1 MIPEKRILIVDDNR
15 SIHEDFNKILSIK
28 MDSFQDMENIENLL
42 FNPPKPAQQKTPAY
56 RIDSAYQGEEAIEMA
71 DLAEKQN
78 HPYALIFMDV
88 RMPPGINGIETIARI
103 WENHPNIEMV
113 ICTAYSDYSW
123 DDILNKFGETDKLL
137 FTKKPFN
144 IVAIKQLA
152 HALTTKWE
160 NARQNRD
167 YQLLLEEEV
176 ERRTS
181 ELNKLLEH
189 MKSLKEKA
197 ESADKM
203 KSVFLSNMS
212 HEIRT
217 PLNSILGF
225 TELLEYKKNITEEK
239 KIRFLKAI
247 NNSGKGLLRLI
258 NDIIDLAKIEA
269 GHMKFFNE
277 LFDLNTLFKE
287 LEEFFSFEAASKGKV
302 DLQIIIETPDNGQA
316 FIIETDPLRLKQVLS
331 NLINNAIKFTE
342 KGSVKFGFRESHENK
357 LFFFVEDT
365 GIGIIPEKH
374 EAIFYRFMQADMS
387 DEEKNGTGLGLAIAH
402 NIVKIL
408 GGKLELESY
417 PGKGSTF
424 YFSLPIKKQATDVP
438 SLSNTINQT
447 NASYHWE
454 DKSILIAED
463 DEASYLLMK
472 EVLEPTNIKVYHA
485 WNGQE
490 AIDIYEKIKPVDIIL
505 TDIGMPKLDGFQ
517 LLNQIRSKQKQQV
530 IIAQSGYAMSDEQ
543 KQIQDSGFND
553 CLEKPIDIKRLL
565 HTLNHYISKNADV
578 MDL

>member
-1 MIPEKRILIVDDNR
+1 MTLEKRILIVDDNR
-15 SIHEDFNKILSIK
+15 SIHEDFTKILSIK
-28 MDSFQDMENIENLL
+28 TDALQGMDEMESLL
-42 FNPPKPAQQKTPAY
+42 FNVSKPVQQKTPVFI
-56 RIDSAYQGEEAIEMA
+56 IDSAYQGEEAIEMV
-71 DLAEKQN
+71 DLAEKQG

-103 WENHPNIEMV
+103 WETHPNIEMV

-144 IVAIKQLA
+144 VVSIKQLA

-160 NARQNRD
+160 NAKQNRE
-167 YQLLLEEEV
+167 YQQLLEEEV

-181 ELNKLLEH
+181 ELSKLLEH

-197 ESADKM
+197 ENADKM

-239 KIRFLKAI
+239 KVRFLKAI
-247 NNSGKGLLRLI
+247 NNSGKGLLILI

-269 GHMKFFNE
+269 GHMQFYNE
-277 LFDLNTLFKE
+277 FFDLNTLFRE
-287 LEEFFSFEAASKGKV
+287 LEEFFTFEAASKGKE
-302 DLQIIIETPDNGQA
+302 QIEIIKVTPDDGQSYT
-316 FIIETDPLRLKQVLS
+316 IETDPIRLKQVLS
-331 NLINNAIKFTE
+331 NLINNAIKFTNA
-342 KGSVKFGFRESHENK
+342 GSVKFGFRESNDNQ
-357 LFFFVEDT
+357 LYFFVEDT
-365 GIGIIPEKH
+365 GIGIITEKH
-374 EAIFYRFMQADMS
+374 ETIFKRFMQADMS
-387 DEEKNGTGLGLAIAH
+387 EEEKNGTGLGLAIAH
-402 NIVKIL
+402 NIVIKL
-408 GGKLELESY
+408 GGKLELKSE
-417 PGKGSTF
+417 PGKGTVF
-424 YFSLPIKKQATDVP
+424 YFSLPLQKQSTEAP
-438 SLSNTINQT
+438 SISLTIGQT
-447 NASYHWE
+447 TTTYNWE

-472 EVLEPTNIKVYHA
+472 EVLEPTQITVYHA
-485 WNGQE
+485 WDGQE
-490 AIDIYEKIKPVDIIL
+490 AIEIYEKIKPVDIIL
-505 TDIGMPKLDGFQ
+505 TDIGMPKMDGFQ
-517 LLNQIRSKQKQQV
+517 LLNEIRAKQEQQV

-543 KQIQDSGFND
+543 KHIRDHGFND

-565 HTLNHYISKNADV
+565 YVLSQHISQNPEQKGQ
-578 MDL
+578 